1 MRILLAGATGAIGRR
16 LVPQLLAAGHH
27 VIATTRTENK
37 QAALWNLGAQPVLM
51 NGLDAESVGTAVA
64 EAEPEVVI
72 HQMTAIDGVTDLR
85 HFDREFAATNRLR
98 TQGTDHLLAAARA
111 TGVRRV
117 IAQSFTG
124 WPNERT
130 GGPVKSETDP
140 LDPNPPAQQR
150 ESLAAIRHVEQAV
163 VGAPLEGV
171 VLRYGTF
178 YGHGVSQELFDL
190 LRARKLP
197 VVGDGGAVWSW
208 IHVDDAAAATVA
220 ALERGSGVYNV
231 VDDDPAPVR
240 EMLPAI
246 AELIG
251 AKAPHRV
258 PVWLARVLAGEVG
271 VSMLTQV
278 RGSSNAK
285 AKRELGWAPEWA
297 SWRDGLRAE
306 VAVAAG

>member
-85 HFDREFAATNRLR
+85 HFDREFSATNRLR

-163 VGAPLEGV
+163 IGAPLEGV

-231 VDDDPAPVR
+231 VDDDPTPVR

-251 AKAPHRV
+251 AKPPHRV
-258 PVWLARVLAGEVG
+258 PVWLARMLAGEVG